1 MTKLTWRKSEVIAY
15 LEEKIQMGVATEEEE
30 VIYQD
35 YKWDN
40 KIDRNTYAWKCL
52 IREMRELY
60 SEKF

>member
-1 MTKLTWRKSEVIAY
+1 MIAY